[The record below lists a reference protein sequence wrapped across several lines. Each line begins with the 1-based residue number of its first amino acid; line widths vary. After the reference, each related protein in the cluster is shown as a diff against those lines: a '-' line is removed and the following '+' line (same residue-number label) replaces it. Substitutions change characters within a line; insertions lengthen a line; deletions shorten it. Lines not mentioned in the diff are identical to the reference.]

1 MKPDFKKNLTNYVL
15 NVTIVVIA
23 ALCLYFAYSLIMNSS
38 VSNTRGDNKDVS
50 DAEKKQVTNQPNL
63 SIQINILNATGENRI
78 GARFR
83 DYLKQKGFDVVDMGN
98 YKTEVEKSIVIDL
111 CGDINKSKRVAD
123 ALGVSQRNVIQQLD
137 KTKFIDATVLIGKDY
152 SELKPFI
159 EKLKNN

>member
-1 MKPDFKKNLTNYVL
+1 MKPEFKKNLLNYVL
-15 NVTIVVIA
+15 NFSIVVIA
-23 ALCLYFAYSLIMNSS
+23 AFCLYFTYSLIMNTSGS
-38 VSNTRGDNKDVS
+38 RTRGDNKEGTDT
-50 DAEKKQVTNQPNL
+50 ARKQVTNQPNL

-98 YKTEVEKSIVIDL
+98 YKTELDKSMVLDL
-111 CGDINKSKRVAD
+111 CGDINKAKRVAD
-123 ALGVSQRNVIQQLD
+123 ALGISQRNVIQQLD

-152 SELKPFI
+152 TELRPFI